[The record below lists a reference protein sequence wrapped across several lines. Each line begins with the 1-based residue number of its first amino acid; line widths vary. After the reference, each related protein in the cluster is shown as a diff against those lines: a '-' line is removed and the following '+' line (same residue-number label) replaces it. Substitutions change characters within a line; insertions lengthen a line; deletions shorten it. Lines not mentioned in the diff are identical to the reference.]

1 MSEHEQEHDFANSQ
15 LLSHEDMHVT
25 RPKSSQVSRVA
36 AAAAAA
42 AAAADDELKS
52 YVTKRA
58 AALHPGSPE
67 MQQKLIEF
75 AMLYDK
81 LRKGE
86 ITQFEFEAQSMD
98 NDLTDDQKQVASML
112 CLERL
117 GGKKNL
123 VIQRQIKCVGLSPG
137 LSQTNGLSPGQTNGL
152 SPGQI
157 NGLGL
162 GNNTILFISN
172 IRSAHLKRIF

>member
-1 MSEHEQEHDFANSQ
+1 MSEQEHDFANSQ

-42 AAAADDELKS
+42 ADTAAAAADDELKS

-58 AALHPGSPE
+58 ADLHPGSPE

-81 LRKGE
+81 LRKRE

-117 GGKKNL
+117 GGKKKS
-123 VIQRQIKCVGLSPG
+123 RYSK
-137 LSQTNGLSPGQTNGL
+137 TNKMRRSK
-152 SPGQI
+152 SRSK
-157 NGLGL
+157 
-162 GNNTILFISN
+162 SN
-172 IRSAHLKRIF
+172 KRSKSRSNKRSKSRSNKRYRSRK

>member
-1 MSEHEQEHDFANSQ
+1 MSEHEQEPDFENSQ

-42 AAAADDELKS
+42 ADTAAAAADDELKS
-52 YVTKRA
+52 YVTERA

-86 ITQFEFEAQSMD
+86 LTQFDFEAQSMD
-98 NDLTDDQKQVASML
+98 IDLTEDEKQFASML

-117 GGKKNL
+117 GGKKKS
-123 VIQRQIKCVGLSPG
+123 RYSK
-137 LSQTNGLSPGQTNGL
+137 TNKMRRSK
-152 SPGQI
+152 SRSK
-157 NGLGL
+157 
-162 GNNTILFISN
+162 SN
-172 IRSAHLKRIF
+172 KRSNKRSKSRSNKRYRSRK